1 MGPNR
6 RVSFLDLSRTKGL
19 IKRGTTLLIL
29 IGMFIT
35 FSVVSP
41 QFRSAVNIFNIFEQ
55 NAVIGIIACGMA
67 FMIIIGGFD
76 LSVGSVAALTGIVVG
91 IILRNSPN
99 AFLIAIL
106 SGLAIGGGVGLTNGL
121 LISKVGINPFV
132 TTLGMMVIARGLV
145 FVITLGKPIY
155 GFPMYYNVIGMGK
168 LGPIPVPMLIWGVIV
183 LVAHVVIKYTRFGQY
198 VYAVGGN
205 ETVARLSGINIGR
218 MKILTCILTGFL
230 ASLGGIVLVFRV
242 MAALPQAATG
252 YELTAIAAAVVGGCA
267 LGGGI
272 GGVVGT
278 VVGTLILGVII
289 NALHIL
295 GVSAYWESAV
305 TGMII
310 LIAVGIDMVS
320 RRKVGGEA

>member
-1 MGPNR
+1 MGSDM
-6 RVSFLDLSRTKGL
+6 RVSLSEVKRARGL

-35 FSVVSP
+35 FSAVSP
-41 QFRSAVNIFNIFEQ
+41 QFRSVINILNIFEQ

-91 IILRNSPN
+91 IILRDSPN
-99 AFLIAIL
+99 AFLVAIL
-106 SGLAIGGGVGLTNGL
+106 SGLAIGVGVGLANGL
-121 LISKVGINPFV
+121 LISKIGINPFV

-155 GFPMYYNVIGMGK
+155 GFPMHYNVIGMGK
-168 LGPIPVPMLIWGVIV
+168 LGPIPIPMLIWGVIV
-183 LVAHVVIKYTRFGQY
+183 LVAHVFLKYTKFGQY
-198 VYAVGGN
+198 VYAVGGS
-205 ETVARLSGINIGR
+205 ETVARLSGINIER
-218 MKILTCILTGFL
+218 MKILTCVFTGLL

-267 LGGGI
+267 LGGGA

-278 VVGTLILGVII
+278 IVGTLVLGVII
-289 NALHIL
+289 NGLHIL

-310 LIAVGIDMVS
+310 LTAVGIDMVS
-320 RRKVGGEA
+320 RKAADKA

>member
-1 MGPNR
+1 MGSDT
-6 RVSFLDLSRTKGL
+6 RVSLSEVKRARGL

-35 FSVVSP
+35 FSAVSP
-41 QFRSAVNIFNIFEQ
+41 QFRSVVNILNIFEQ

-76 LSVGSVAALTGIVVG
+76 LSVGSAAALTGIVVG
-91 IILRNSPN
+91 IILRDSPN
-99 AFLIAIL
+99 AFLVAIL
-106 SGLAIGGGVGLTNGL
+106 SGLAVGVGVGLANGL

-155 GFPMYYNVIGMGK
+155 GFPMHYNVIGMGK
-168 LGPIPVPMLIWGVIV
+168 LGPIPIPMLIWGVIV
-183 LVAHVVIKYTRFGQY
+183 LVAHVVLKYTKFGQY

-205 ETVARLSGINIGR
+205 ETVARLSGINTER
-218 MKILTCILTGFL
+218 MKILTCVLNGLL

-278 VVGTLILGVII
+278 VVGTLVLGVII

-310 LIAVGIDMVS
+310 LTAVGIDMVS
-320 RRKVGGEA
+320 RKVGGKA